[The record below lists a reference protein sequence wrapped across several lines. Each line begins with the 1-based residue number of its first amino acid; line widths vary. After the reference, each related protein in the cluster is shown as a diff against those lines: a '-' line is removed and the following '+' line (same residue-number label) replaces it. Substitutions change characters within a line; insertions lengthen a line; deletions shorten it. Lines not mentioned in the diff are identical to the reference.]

1 MKGVYIFLANGFEET
16 EAIAPLDILRRG
28 GVDVKTVSI
37 HRDKYVTGAHKVT
50 VAADLTYGEFKA
62 NVELDG
68 TEADDVMTF
77 PGGMPGTKNLAENAE
92 IINFMR
98 LHYAEGGSLAAICA
112 APGLVISQLPSL
124 KGIHFTCYDG
134 FEDGPEARGG
144 IYEKV
149 PAVADGN
156 IITGRGPGCAVDFG
170 LAILAHLKGEET
182 ADEVR
187 KSMML

>member
-37 HRDKYVTGAHKVT
+37 HFDKFITGAHKVT
-50 VAADLTYGEFKA
+50 LTADMTYGEFKA

-68 TEADDVMTF
+68 TDKNDVMIF
-77 PGGMPGTKNLAENAE
+77 PGGMPGTRNLAENAE

-98 LHYAEGGSLAAICA
+98 LHYAEGGSIAAICA
-112 APGLVISQLPSL
+112 APGLVVSQLPSL
-124 KGIHFTCYDG
+124 EGIHFTCYDG
-134 FEDGPEARGG
+134 FEDGPIARGG
-144 IYEKV
+144 IYERK

-156 IITGRGPGCAVDFG
+156 VITGRGPGCAVEFG
-170 LAILAHLKGEET
+170 LAILGHLKGEEV
-182 ADEVR
+182 AEEVR
-187 KSMML
+187 KSLMI